1 MEIERIENEN
11 FIGIIHR
18 DEHAESPRD
27 WDNLGTMICH
37 HRRYNLGDKHKLDFS
52 NCSSW
57 KDNEAVIRKEYGKD
71 CIMLP
76 LYLYDHSGITMNTT
90 GFSCNW
96 DSGRVGTIV
105 VSREKARKELQ
116 KKVITEKVKNQIL
129 EYLKGEVETY
139 DKYLTGEVY
148 GYTITD
154 KDGEEL
160 DSCWGYYGL
169 DDIRNEVTATVR
181 WHNQDYNKVHGIQTE
196 LELV

>member
-1 MEIERIENEN
+1 MEVERIENEN
-11 FIGIIHR
+11 FIGIIHS
-18 DEHAESPRD
+18 DDSPESPRV
-27 WDNLGTMICH
+27 WDNLGTMICR
-37 HRRYNLGDKHKLDFS
+37 HRNYSLGDKHTLDFS

-57 KDNEAVIRKEYGKD
+57 KDDEAVIKREYGKD

-90 GFSCNW
+90 GFSCPW

-105 VSREKARKELQ
+105 VSREKARKNLG
-116 KKVITEKVKNQIL
+116 KKVITENVRKQIL
-129 EYLKGEVETY
+129 EYLNGEVETY

-154 KDGEEL
+154 KDGNDL
-160 DSCWGYYGL
+160 DSGWGYYGIE
-169 DDIRNEVTATVR
+169 DIRDEVNIMLE
-181 WHNQDYNKVHGIQTE
+181 WHNDDYNNVHGIQTE